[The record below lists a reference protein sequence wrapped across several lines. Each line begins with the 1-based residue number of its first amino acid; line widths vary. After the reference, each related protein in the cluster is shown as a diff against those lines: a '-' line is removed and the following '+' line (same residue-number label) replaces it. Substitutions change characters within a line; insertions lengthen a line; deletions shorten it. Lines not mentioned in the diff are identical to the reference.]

1 MDDGIHCQSHLQAG
15 RTGRLGSR
23 VADGTYL
30 CAIFPLI
37 LLLFFT
43 VHSEHSKRVYQGVRV
58 KHTVKDLLAEKRS
71 RQTNV
76 SFKYNSGTNSS
87 QPPSYVQMSGSHVI
101 PGYYGVRRPYLSDS
115 ELSHCH
121 PSKQYTADV
130 YSSSLGSKS
139 LGSDPPAVSGY
150 QPLFDPYL
158 AETFGD
164 YRTSA
169 FPSGAS
175 SIFTPQA
182 LPPLIPPFPNESS
195 HFLLRDSWESVADSI
210 SQGDAIC
217 DSLQQMQA
225 TVANCQAP
233 HHSNHSL
240 PGPDST
246 SASQYRNTSRNNAI
260 SSPGSQP
267 YPLHPLEEMH
277 FASSYQAASAYG
289 CAPFM
294 TVASELAAKVVHL
307 SSEESS
313 DTSATSMLDV
323 PTWPKE
329 DASTNWPLYEVRR
342 TY

>member
-1 MDDGIHCQSHLQAG
+1 MHISISMLIDLI
-15 RTGRLGSR
+15 
-23 VADGTYL
+23 VACAAVGTLYL
-30 CAIFPLI
+30 VSVSSQLFLLHFHII
-37 LLLFFT
+37 LT

-76 SFKYNSGTNSS
+76 SFKYNTGTNSS
-87 QPPSYVQMSGSHVI
+87 QAPAYVQMSGSHVI

-121 PSKQYTADV
+121 SSKQYTADV
-130 YSSSLGSKS
+130 YSSSLGGKT
-139 LGSDPPAVSGY
+139 LGCDPPGVSGY

-158 AETFGD
+158 AEAFGD

-169 FPSGAS
+169 FPSGAN

-182 LPPLIPPFPNESS
+182 PPPLIPPFPNESS
-195 HFLLRDSWESVADSI
+195 HFLLRDSWDSVPDSVN
-210 SQGDAIC
+210 QGDAIC

-225 TVANCQAP
+225 SVTNCQAS
-233 HHSNHSL
+233 HDNNHSL
-240 PGPDST
+240 SGHDST
-246 SASQYRNTSRNNAI
+246 SASQYRNTNRN
-260 SSPGSQP
+260 SSMSSQGSQP

-294 TVASELAAKVVHL
+294 TVPSELAAKIVHL
-307 SSEESS
+307 SSEESPEIP
-313 DTSATSMLDV
+313 TTSMLDASS
-323 PTWPKE
+323 WAKE
-329 DASTNWPLYEVRR
+329 DASTTWPLYEVRR